1 MSECFKLSN
10 RKKVGTITFH
20 AAHNYGS
27 NLQAWAL
34 QQILTDLGV
43 DGEIINYRTE
53 AQKDQYTP
61 LTKRKGV
68 KYILKNGYFLLN
80 YRTRKAKY
88 LRFENFIEK
97 HLVKSEREYSSLEV
111 LMDEPPQYDYYISGS
126 DQIWNTAPND
136 ASDAYFLPFV
146 KEGKRIAYAPSFGQ
160 IGNIDHKDVVKE
172 YLERYDVLSVR
183 EESGQALMKDML
195 AKDVPIMPDPT
206 LLIQPAKWEQLTA
219 SRLIEADYIFF
230 YTLFA
235 TKEMIDMV
243 KQISA
248 QMGLPVVI
256 SNISNQYE
264 IFSGFRKI
272 RDAGPCEFLSLV
284 KHAKFVC
291 VTSFHG
297 TVFSILFHKNFFA
310 INGMS
315 DKRISTLLKQTNLT
329 EQAVTKDTLEEKL
342 CKQAPIDYGEVDKQ
356 LRSLRNTGVD
366 FLKKALEL
374 GE

>member
-1 MSECFKLSN
+1 M
-10 RKKVGTITFH
+10 
-20 AAHNYGS
+20 
-27 NLQAWAL
+27 
-34 QQILTDLGV
+34 
-43 DGEIINYRTE
+43 
-53 AQKDQYTP
+53 
-61 LTKRKGV
+61 
-68 KYILKNGYFLLN
+68 
-80 YRTRKAKY
+80 
-88 LRFENFIEK
+88 
-97 HLVKSEREYSSLEV
+97 
-111 LMDEPPQYDYYISGS
+111 M
-126 DQIWNTAPND
+126 
-136 ASDAYFLPFV
+136 
-146 KEGKRIAYAPSFGQ
+146 
-160 IGNIDHKDVVKE
+160 
-172 YLERYDVLSVR
+172 
-183 EESGQALMKDML
+183 
-195 AKDVPIMPDPT
+195 
-206 LLIQPAKWEQLTA
+206 
-219 SRLIEADYIFF
+219 
-230 YTLFA
+230 
-235 TKEMIDMV
+235 

-248 QMGLPVVI
+248 KMGLPVVI

-272 RDAGPCEFLSLV
+272 RDAGPCEFLSLI